1 MFQSDK
7 DGRIGADRI
16 SESLIVTNQV
26 SKSALRPSLM
36 PNLTSIKTKTKIAR
50 CAVPPNMARILEKCA
65 SLLVNP
71 SMLNLSHAVT
81 AIIRIAMLKNA
92 GSSEVHKLEY
102 SR

>member
-7 DGRIGADRI
+7 AGRIGADRI

-26 SKSALRPSLM
+26 SKSAIRPSLM
-36 PNLTSIKTKTKIAR
+36 PNLTSIKTKIAR

-65 SLLVNP
+65 GLLVNP